1 MLIRSELVTAPT
13 DEQITLAEAKAHL
26 RVDANDEDAYIYA
39 LISVARDEAE
49 AVCGRRFGAQSWKLY
64 FDRFE
69 RIKLHGCGQVS
80 SATLYWRDQNGTW
93 QALDASQYEIVKAVP
108 AYAFYKDDFNVPTTG
123 DYAEIVRID
132 VSCGETAPRGVKQW
146 MLLRISS
153 LYEQREDMV
162 VGAGITSN
170 PTLFVPQLLAAHRVI
185 DFS

>member
-13 DEQITLAEAKAHL
+13 DEQLTLSEVKAHL
-26 RVDANDEDAYIYA
+26 RVDSNDEDAYIYS

-123 DYAEIVRID
+123 DYAEVVRID
-132 VSCGETAPRGVKQW
+132 VSCGESAPRGVKQW
-146 MLLRISS
+146 MLLRIGT
-153 LYEQREDMV
+153 LYEHREDAI
-162 VGAGITSN
+162 VGAGVLAY
-170 PTLFVPQLLAAHRVI
+170 PMVGVPQLLAAHRVI